1 MPLRNKFSG
10 KARRTFYHTF
20 TYWQFTKPLV
30 FTKENSEFVTT
41 FTYHHFIF
49 QGRERER
56 TVSWDEVNGIT
67 NKFVM
72 PEALTPSGVEVTTS
86 DSGFVRPCSGLRVD
100 LKRCL
105 LTTDCCT
112 VRGKTP
118 LACLQ
123 ASELHFQGT
132 CFIKAPLFPFF
143 NVYKDNRA
151 QLLDAC
157 IRTSEQRRAR
167 RVPSPESRLL
177 RVQEVHP

>member
-1 MPLRNKFSG
+1 MLSR
-10 KARRTFYHTF
+10 H
-20 TYWQFTKPLV
+20 
-30 FTKENSEFVTT
+30 
-41 FTYHHFIF
+41 

-56 TVSWDEVNGIT
+56 TGSWDEVNGIT

-123 ASELHFQGT
+123 S
-132 CFIKAPLFPFF
+132 
-143 NVYKDNRA
+143 ND
-151 QLLDAC
+151 
-157 IRTSEQRRAR
+157 
-167 RVPSPESRLL
+167 VPEECQAL
-177 RVQEVHP
+177 RVAFFECKRSILDMRTRFRGRKGY